1 MTRWSSV
8 RAREASTR
16 RRVIVVSGLS
26 SASVVRG
33 EGPAIQEGITVRS
46 EPSYWLL
53 PIAIV
58 AGAAIPV
65 PALASD
71 LNLYP
76 DVTTVATNIALFL
89 LLIYPVNRL
98 LVQPLLQVLDERE
111 ARTSGALT
119 QASRLGEEARAA
131 RIAIEA
137 RLVEARAAAQLR
149 RNAILADGEP
159 RERAV
164 LEAAR
169 ADANG
174 IVESVRTSVQAELA
188 EARGALPADA
198 RALAREAAARIL
210 GRAL

>member
-1 MTRWSSV
+1 M
-8 RAREASTR
+8 
-16 RRVIVVSGLS
+16 VSGLS

-131 RIAIEA
+131 RIARQVDPRRHSPSAIS
-137 RLVEARAAAQLR
+137 RPVIRAGDGAVR
-149 RNAILADGEP
+149 HPAI
-159 RERAV
+159 
-164 LEAAR
+164 AAR
-169 ADANG
+169 
-174 IVESVRTSVQAELA
+174 
-188 EARGALPADA
+188 
-198 RALAREAAARIL
+198 
-210 GRAL
+210 

>member
-1 MTRWSSV
+1 M
-8 RAREASTR
+8 
-16 RRVIVVSGLS
+16 VSGLS

-149 RNAILADGEP
+149 RNAVLADGEP

-198 RALAREAAARIL
+198 RARRRESP
-210 GRAL
+210 G